1 MRLYVLES
9 GQAANIVA
17 VVCAVFPIVAY
28 QSGLRRGGIYH
39 PQAKFV
45 VCGGVFID
53 GGPIDNARF
62 HVAAGGLLP
71 SFDCG
76 YVDSANFCSCAR
88 ALVDCIKFA
97 RYADRVNHAVLVA
110 GNGHHAFG
118 QSGNRVHLV
127 AGAYGRVHLDAS
139 EDVEG
144 VCRYLIVE
152 DAVNCARRGVEGDVC
167 AEVVE
172 VGRCRIHL
180 LLYRPCLRVVEREG
194 GGERDLRA
202 AFLIVEGVIR
212 LVAVGAAGVGFLA
225 YGYGRHVRGIVDVDR
240 VDTSTAVIIV
250 VAIRVVD
257 VAVERRCVL
266 YNPHCG
272 RCGLPLC
279 LDGGSARNFLIAL
292 LRCLALRCRV
302 LRCESGKH
310 GNEHQGNAFE
320 KCFHLHVFVILWI

>member
-45 VCGGVFID
+45 VCRGVFID

-76 YVDSANFCSCAR
+76 YVDSANFGSCAC
-88 ALVDCIKFA
+88 ALVDGIKFA
-97 RYADRVNHAVLVA
+97 RRANGVYHAVLVA
-110 GNGHHAFG
+110 GNGHHALG
-118 QSGNRVHLV
+118 QCGNRFHFIAVV
-127 AGAYGRVHLDAS
+127 YGRVHLDAS

-144 VCRYLIVE
+144 VCRYRIVE

-225 YGYGRHVRGIVDVDR
+225 HGYCRHIRGIVDIKRIDACA
-240 VDTSTAVIIV
+240 AVV
-250 VAIRVVD
+250 RAIRVVD

-279 LDGGSARNFLIAL
+279 LDGGSARNFLTAL
-292 LRCLALRCRV
+292 LRCFALRCRV

>member
-45 VCGGVFID
+45 VCRGVFID

-76 YVDSANFCSCAR
+76 YVDSANFGSCAR

-97 RYADRVNHAVLVA
+97 RLADGVNHAVLVA
-110 GNGHHAFG
+110 GNGHHALG

-172 VGRCRIHL
+172 VGRCRIHP
-180 LLYRPCLRVVEREG
+180 LLYLPCLRVVEREG

-225 YGYGRHVRGIVDVDR
+225 HGYCRHIRGIVDIERIDACA
-240 VDTSTAVIIV
+240 AVV
-250 VAIRVVD
+250 RAPRVVD
-257 VAVERRCVL
+257 VAIERRGVF
-266 YNPHCG
+266 YYSHCG

-279 LDGGSARNFLIAL
+279 LDGGSAREFLVAL
-292 LRCLALRCRV
+292 FCRRALRRSV
-302 LRCESGKH
+302 LRQEGRNH
-310 GNEHQGNAFE
+310 GNEHQGNASE
-320 KCFHLHVFVILWI
+320 KCFHLHVFVVLWI

>member
-45 VCGGVFID
+45 VCRGVFID

-76 YVDSANFCSCAR
+76 YVDSANFGGCTR
-88 ALVDCIKFA
+88 ALVDGIKFA
-97 RYADRVNHAVLVA
+97 RLADGVYHAVLVA
-110 GNGHHAFG
+110 GNGYHALG
-118 QSGNRVHLV
+118 QCANRFHFIAVV
-127 AGAYGRVHLDAS
+127 YGRVHLDAP

-144 VCRYLIVE
+144 VCRYRVVE
-152 DAVNCARRGVEGDVC
+152 DTVNCARRGVERNVC

-172 VGRCRIHL
+172 VGRCRVHP
-180 LLYRPCLRVVEREG
+180 LLYLPGLRVVEREG

-225 YGYGRHVRGIVDVDR
+225 HGYCRHIRGIVDIKRIDACA
-240 VDTSTAVIIV
+240 AVV
-250 VAIRVVD
+250 CAIRVVD

-279 LDGGSARNFLIAL
+279 LDGGSARNFLTAL
-292 LRCLALRCRV
+292 LRCFALRCRV